1 MCVCVC
7 ARALSRSE
15 HQQKFIEADPY
26 VVNGL
31 VTAWKIRDWT
41 AVVGTGQL

>member
-1 MCVCVC
+1 MR
-7 ARALSRSE
+7 ARALSLYLSE
-15 HQQKFIEADPY
+15 HKQKFVEADPY